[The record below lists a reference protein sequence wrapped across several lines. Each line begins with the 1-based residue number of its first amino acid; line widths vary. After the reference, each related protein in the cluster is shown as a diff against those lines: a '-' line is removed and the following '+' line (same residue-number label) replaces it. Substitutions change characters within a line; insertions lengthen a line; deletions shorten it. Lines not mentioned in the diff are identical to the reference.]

1 MNTIAEIFN
10 NTGNNRYLYLITIA
24 IILFCV
30 LCAFYSIARKRK
42 SNNFMQQHPEASPM
56 YIDCYTNKP
65 MTTLR
70 INNSKA
76 PLFTSGT
83 KFGFYLLP
91 GENTIDTGM
100 GHAPISVFA
109 VSNKTYRLS
118 IDSSDVTPI
127 FKEVLLPLNSSPKE
141 NPPQTEIGYAK
152 IHNQIMIDSIDGKA
166 LELFHWKYSE
176 EKKGLL
182 AGKAEILYL
191 LPDTYKILAHGK
203 TYQTT
208 PAYIEITVAADTS
221 YELGSDN
228 DGLYLVDLRTGH

>member
-1 MNTIAEIFN
+1 MNTIADIFN
-10 NTGNNRYLYLITIA
+10 NAGNNGYLSLITIA

-30 LCAFYSIARKRK
+30 LCAFYSIVRKRK
-42 SNNFMQQHPEASPM
+42 NNNFMRQHPEASPM

-65 MTTLR
+65 MSTLR

-91 GENTIDTGM
+91 GQNTIDTGM
-100 GHAPISVFA
+100 GHDLISVFA
-109 VSNKTYRLS
+109 ISNKIYRLS
-118 IDSSDVTPI
+118 INSSDVPPI
-127 FKEVLLPLNSSPKE
+127 FNEVLLPLNPSPKE

-152 IHNQIMIDSIDGKA
+152 IHNWIIIDSIDGKA
-166 LELFHWKYSE
+166 LELFHWKYSK

-182 AGKAEILYL
+182 AGKAEMLYL

-203 TYQTT
+203 TYQTA
-208 PAYIEITVAADTS
+208 PAYIEITVDADTS
-221 YELGSDN
+221 YELGSNN
-228 DGLYLVDLRTGH
+228 DGLYFMAV

>member
-1 MNTIAEIFN
+1 MSTIADIFN
-10 NTGNNRYLYLITIA
+10 NAGNNRYLALITIS

-42 SNNFMQQHPEASPM
+42 NNNFAQQHPEASLM
-56 YIDCYTNKP
+56 YVDCYTNKP
-65 MTTLR
+65 MSALR

-100 GHAPISVFA
+100 GHDPISVFV

-118 IDSSDVTPI
+118 ISSSDAPPI
-127 FKEVLLPLNSSPKE
+127 FKEVLLPLNPAPKE

-152 IHNQIMIDSIDGKA
+152 IHNQIMIDSINDKA

-191 LPDTYKILAHGK
+191 LPGTYKILAHGK
-203 TYQTT
+203 TYQTA
-208 PAYIEITVAADTS
+208 PAYIEIMVDADTC
-221 YELGSDN
+221 YELGATN
-228 DGLYLVDLRTGH
+228 DGLYFMDLTI